1 MQFII
6 TDAWLARSH
15 AIHVSGARMALGGV
29 ALSLTLVLLS
39 AALYHWVFLQGARAG
54 WPMVGELVAPVVNEE
69 VAQRDRFMRENLDA
83 MARRLGDMQA
93 RMLQL
98 ETLGERVS
106 GLAGVSPKELKT
118 SPGRGGALVEGRPLT
133 LEELQAT
140 LGELERQTGAQTDW
154 LTVMESR
161 LVDQRVKKLMS
172 PTQVPVAGA
181 PVGSPFGRR
190 IDPFTGRSALH
201 TGLDFQAQAGA
212 PILAAAGG
220 VVVTAGMHPEYGNM
234 VEIDHGN
241 NLVTRY
247 GHASRLLVRK
257 GDLVRRGQRVALVGS
272 TGRST
277 GAHLHF
283 EVLVHG
289 MQQDPKNFLAGGRQ
303 AAPLAPAA
311 TVAAR
316 AP

>member
-6 TDAWLARSH
+6 TDARLAQSRSVQ
-15 AIHVSGARMALGGV
+15 VSGPR
-29 ALSLTLVLLS
+29 LVLALLGLGLALLLASS
-39 AALYHWVFLQGARAG
+39 ALVHWVFLQGAPAG
-54 WPMVGELVAPVVNEE
+54 WPVFGALVAPVAHEE
-69 VAQRDRFMRENLDA
+69 AEQRDRFLRENLDA

-93 RMLQL
+93 RVLQL

-140 LGELERQTGAQTDW
+140 LGDLERQTRERTDW

-161 LVDQRVKKLMS
+161 LVDQRVRKMMT
-172 PTQVPVAGA
+172 PTQAPVAGA
-181 PVGSPFGRR
+181 AVGSPFGRR

-201 TGLDFQAQAGA
+201 TGLDFQAQAGT

-220 VVVTAGMHPEYGNM
+220 VVVTSGMHPEYGNM

-283 EVLVHG
+283 EVLVQGH
-289 MQQDPKNFLAGGRQ
+289 QQDPKNFLASGRQ
-303 AAPLAPAA
+303 GTPLAQAA
-311 TVAAR
+311 LTAAG
-316 AP
+316 PH